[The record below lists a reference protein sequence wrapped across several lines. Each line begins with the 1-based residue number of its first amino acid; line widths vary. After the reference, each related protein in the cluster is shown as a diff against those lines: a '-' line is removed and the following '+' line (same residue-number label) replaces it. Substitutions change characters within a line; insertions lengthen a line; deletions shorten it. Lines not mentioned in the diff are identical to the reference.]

1 MSSLV
6 FILYLFI
13 FCYIITR
20 IKFFTKA
27 GLDKGTLIFL
37 FCIKV
42 FAGLLYA
49 KYYLLP
55 ANYPG
60 SDTYRFFRSSL
71 VETDIL
77 LKNPFLFFKEL
88 FTHQYN
94 NSGNIFIANQS
105 YWNDLK
111 SNIIIKLLA
120 IINVFTFK
128 NYNAAIVF
136 FNFLFL
142 FGLVGFYKLIQDL
155 VPTNKWLLV
164 IGIFFIPSFLFWSSG
179 IHKDGLIFSAIGI
192 VLWQFHVSLKNKFT
206 VKSVFII
213 LTSMVLIFGLRNFI
227 FFILLI
233 NLIAWSFSYKSGKIF
248 VVFGLVYLIAL
259 ILFFASTFVS
269 PKINLPNYVVIKHQ
283 EFSQLS
289 GRSSFTTKELKP
301 TTKSFIKYLPTALDV
316 VLLKPHFNEIK
327 NKTYLLAFIE
337 NALLGIF
344 IFISL
349 LYRKRKVSIPVA
361 FWGCWFFA
369 LSLFIIEGYTITFLG
384 AIVRYKSLGIP
395 LITTPLLALID
406 IKKIQN
412 SIRKI
417 IL

>member
-1 MSSLV
+1 
-6 FILYLFI
+6 
-13 FCYIITR
+13 
-20 IKFFTKA
+20 
-27 GLDKGTLIFL
+27 
-37 FCIKV
+37 
-42 FAGLLYA
+42 
-49 KYYLLP
+49 
-55 ANYPG
+55 
-60 SDTYRFFRSSL
+60 
-71 VETDIL
+71 
-77 LKNPFLFFKEL
+77 
-88 FTHQYN
+88 
-94 NSGNIFIANQS
+94 
-105 YWNDLK
+105 
-111 SNIIIKLLA
+111 
-120 IINVFTFK
+120 
-128 NYNAAIVF
+128 
-136 FNFLFL
+136 
-142 FGLVGFYKLIQDL
+142 
-155 VPTNKWLLV
+155 
-164 IGIFFIPSFLFWSSG
+164 
-179 IHKDGLIFSAIGI
+179 
-192 VLWQFHVSLKNKFT
+192 
-206 VKSVFII
+206 
-213 LTSMVLIFGLRNFI
+213 MVLIFGLRNFI

-248 VVFGLVYLIAL
+248 IVFGLVYLIAL

-395 LITTPLLALID
+395 LITTPLFALID